1 MSHWPNHYEYL
12 KQNIEL
18 YIIPK
23 TKDKTLL
30 LSQLSTEIEKQCELN
45 EDKIILTASDGEFT
59 YNYDDFVAFDKPSW
73 DSSTSSSTR
82 AVDSKTDKFRFNL
95 PLGKPVVKVMKK

>member
-1 MSHWPNHYEYL
+1 MRNNTDGFNAPSREMIYRRAMMIAN
-12 KQNIEL
+12 
-18 YIIPK
+18 
-23 TKDKTLL
+23 
-30 LSQLSTEIEKQCELN
+30 
-45 EDKIILTASDGEFT
+45 DGEFT